1 MEEEVIALL
10 QKLGFSKSEA
20 LVYVTLLKHGPLP
33 ARALSD
39 LAGVPYSKVY
49 SILESLSRKGFV
61 TVIEERPRL
70 YLATDP
76 SETFPLYIQ
85 SLINEIQS
93 AGEKAL
99 EKLREIYANK
109 ARIEERR
116 VMLIR
121 DPSLIAAKVA
131 EAIRRAK
138 TYVKLSGP
146 DRLVRRLKD
155 ELSKAAKRGV
165 RVYVLSPR
173 NPNIEG
179 VKRRRLSLMA
189 GGLIVDGKEVII
201 LLKEGNSF
209 IALYSNHPSL
219 TVLAETYYDNL
230 RTQGTS

>member
-1 MEEEVIALL
+1 MEDEVIALL

-20 LVYVTLLKHGPLP
+20 LVYVTLLKHGPLT

-39 LAGVPYSKVY
+39 LSGVPYSKVY
-49 SILESLSRKGFV
+49 TILESLSRKGFV
-61 TVIEERPRL
+61 TIIEERPRL

-76 SETFPLYIQ
+76 EETFPSYID
-85 SLINEIQS
+85 SLIHEIKS

-99 EKLREIYANK
+99 KKLREIYANK
-109 ARIEERR
+109 AKIEERR

-146 DRLVRRLKD
+146 DRLVLRLKE
-155 ELSKAAKRGV
+155 ELAKAVKRGV
-165 RVYVLSPR
+165 KVYVLSPS
-173 NPNIEG
+173 NPDIKG
-179 VKRRRLSLMA
+179 VKRKYLPLTA

-201 LLKEGNSF
+201 LLKEGDSF

-230 RTQGTS
+230 RSQGTS